1 MRPIMTYRTDFPSPV
16 LIVGSMALDSVET
29 PAGKVTDALGGAAD
43 YSSVAASFF
52 APVQLVGVVGADFPQ
67 EHLEFLQSRGIDL
80 AGVQTVAGG
89 KTFRWSGYYDFDLN
103 VAHTRE
109 TQLNVFA
116 DFAPTLPE
124 SYRDAEYVFLANID
138 PKLQLDVLEQ
148 VRKPKL
154 TLCDTMN
161 FWISGAKD
169 TLIKVL
175 ERVDVAFMNDAE
187 ARELTGKMS
196 TIKAAKE
203 ILRIG
208 PKTVII
214 KKGEHGALLFSGDEH
229 FSAPS
234 YPLEDIVDPT
244 GAGDSFAGGFIGYVA
259 SMNDTSPITLRR
271 AVIYGS
277 VMASY
282 NVEDFSLNRLRSLTE
297 ADISERY
304 RRFKEIA
311 YFEAL
316 EEAVL

>member
-1 MRPIMTYRTDFPSPV
+1 MPALMTYRTDQASPV

-29 PAGKVTDALGGAAD
+29 PTGKVADALGGSATMA
-43 YSSVAASFF
+43 SMAASFF
-52 APVQLVGVVGADFPQ
+52 APVQLVGVVGDDFPK
-67 EHLEFLQSRGIDL
+67 EHLEYLRSRGIDL
-80 AGVQTVAGG
+80 EGVQTVAGG

-124 SYRDAEYVFLANID
+124 SYRDAQYVFLANID
-138 PKLQLDVLEQ
+138 PRLQLDVLEQ
-148 VRKPKL
+148 VRNPKL

-161 FWISGAKD
+161 FWIEGAKD

-208 PKTVII
+208 PRTVII
-214 KKGEHGALLFSGDEH
+214 KKGEHGALLFAGDEH
-229 FSAPS
+229 FSAPC
-234 YPLEDIVDPT
+234 YPLEDIADPT

-259 SMNDTSPITLRR
+259 SVNDISPITLRR

-282 NVEDFSLNRLRSLTE
+282 NVEDFSLNRLRTLTD

-304 RRFKEIA
+304 YRFKEIA
-311 YFEAL
+311 YFDAL